1 MNENVIRFFAAI
13 SALVFLPTIAGMLLF
28 RFRRALK
35 RPGVLFWLFSVGLI
49 IPGLTKF
56 GSVSYPYTDVERRYL
71 FDNGSYVT
79 NNCIHIDFVR
89 ASFVPET
96 APLYGYFRPVGS
108 TNDADWV
115 KFIDTTFDLFP
126 VPRDFEFEGAETNNF
141 IFFTPWTP
149 GPAAHTNGVAV
160 VYWRKKPGAVS
171 IAAPFRTGI
180 YSNDVRVAPS
190 PVITNSLPTVKIQLG
205 DTTASKSYEDSLT
218 YEQGWYAPATAC
230 TTNEKGEMIASWT
243 DGAYIFHENTV
254 TREIT
259 IERRYK

>member
-1 MNENVIRFFAAI
+1 MFETIHTWTVGLALLFMMGFMLIILGAGTWGAFRRQSAGFYFFAFCFL
-13 SALVFLPTIAGMLLF
+13 SAAASKL
-28 RFRRALK
+28 
-35 RPGVLFWLFSVGLI
+35 
-49 IPGLTKF
+49 
-56 GSVSYPYTDVERRYL
+56 GSIFFPYTDVEKRYL

-79 NNCIHIDFVR
+79 NDCIHIDFLR

-126 VPRDFEFEGAETNNF
+126 VPRDFEFEGAETNDF
-141 IFFTPWTP
+141 MFFTTWTP

-160 VYWRKKPGAVS
+160 VYWRKKPEAIN

-205 DTTASKSYEDSLT
+205 DKTASKSYEDSLT

-230 TTNEKGEMIASWT
+230 APNEKGEMIATWT
-243 DGAYIFHENTV
+243 DGAYIFHENVITHE
-254 TREIT
+254 TT

>member
-1 MNENVIRFFAAI
+1 MNDNVIRFFVAI

-28 RFRRALK
+28 RFRRGLK

-49 IPGLTKF
+49 IPGLTKL
-56 GSVSYPYTDVERRYL
+56 GSVSYPYTDIEQRYL

-79 NNCIHIDFVR
+79 NNFIHINFLR

-141 IFFTPWTP
+141 MFFTTWTP

-190 PVITNSLPTVKIQLG
+190 PVVTNSLPYLKNLM
-205 DTTASKSYEDSLT
+205 E
-218 YEQGWYAPATAC
+218 
-230 TTNEKGEMIASWT
+230 TN
-243 DGAYIFHENTV
+243 
-254 TREIT
+254 
-259 IERRYK
+259 